1 MGIIGF
7 AALGLLAGY
16 LAHLVLPARRGMGG
30 GAAALVG
37 MAGSVVGGLAG
48 SLIAGEGLQLGTAG
62 LVSSI
67 LGVLLAV
74 LLASRR
80 GRPNDSGA
88 HHA

>member
-7 AALGLLAGY
+7 VVLGLLAGY

-30 GAAALVG
+30 GMSALVG
-37 MAGSVVGGLAG
+37 MAGSLVGGLAG

-62 LVSSI
+62 LIGSI

-74 LLASRR
+74 VLTARR
-80 GRPNDSGA
+80 GRSNGSGA

>member
-7 AALGLLAGY
+7 LILGLLAGY
-16 LAHLVLPARRGMGG
+16 LANLVLPARRGMGG
-30 GAAALVG
+30 GLAALVG
-37 MAGSVVGGLAG
+37 MAGSLVGGLAG

-62 LVSSI
+62 LVGSI

-74 LLASRR
+74 LLAARH
-80 GRPNDSGA
+80 GRPNGSGA